1 MTCLQCGAAFPEH
14 DNGGHIASIS
24 GSIMGDEYT
33 DLYYLCDH
41 CGAYTVETVYEPFL
55 GDEQLTVKGP
65 VPRTEG
71 DAKVALI
78 VQCQQPWDKKCRC
91 AFHRA
96 YFGDSLD

>member
-1 MTCLQCGAAFPEH
+1 MTCLQCGAVFPEH
-14 DNGGHIASIS
+14 DNESQIASIS

-33 DLYYLCDH
+33 DLYYLCNQ

-55 GDEQLTVKGP
+55 GDEQHTVKGP
-65 VPRTEG
+65 IPRTEG

-78 VQCQQPWDKKCRC
+78 RQCQRPWDKKCRC
-91 AFHRA
+91 TFHRA